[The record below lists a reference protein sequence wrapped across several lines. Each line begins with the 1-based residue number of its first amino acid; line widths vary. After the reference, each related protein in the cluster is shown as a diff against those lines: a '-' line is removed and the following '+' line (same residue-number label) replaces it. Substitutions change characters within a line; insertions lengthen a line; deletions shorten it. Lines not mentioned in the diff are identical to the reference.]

1 MIDKEFQDLLLKYF
15 YKSASESERKAL
27 FELLS
32 KEEYREQAQAIM
44 EDLYNQE
51 WDALEDIDFNRQE
64 VLNSIISSPASS
76 EKKVIHWKRW
86 TMYAASIL
94 LVLGLYFIFQN
105 DRTKE
110 VVTELVQQNDIPA
123 GGNKAVL
130 TLGDGKRVILDG
142 LTEGAIL
149 QEGPIKITK
158 SSDGQLTYSISPDE
172 QLKISYNSVETP
184 TGGFYQI
191 LLPDGTHVW
200 LNSQSSLRFPTAFRE
215 NERRVELTGEGYFE
229 VAKNPSKPFIV
240 MAGDTRVQVLGTH
253 FNINS
258 YAIEESTSTTVLEG
272 KVAVGNGRTQQ
283 HVVLGQ
289 QLTVFKNKPS
299 ILSQGVDL
307 AQVVAWKDGY
317 FCKKSIRLQ
326 DLMNEVERWYGVKV
340 QYQEPLA
347 AEFVVKLRKDISLK
361 ELLTVLELTGE
372 VKFNLTHKT
381 LKVMKTRT

>member
-1 MIDKEFQDLLLKYF
+1 
-15 YKSASESERKAL
+15 
-27 FELLS
+27 
-32 KEEYREQAQAIM
+32 
-44 EDLYNQE
+44 
-51 WDALEDIDFNRQE
+51 
-64 VLNSIISSPASS
+64 
-76 EKKVIHWKRW
+76 
-86 TMYAASIL
+86 

-258 YAIEESTSTTVLEG
+258 YAIGESTSTTVLEG

-283 HVVLGQ
+283 HVVPGQ

-372 VKFNLTHKT
+372 VKFNLTNKT
-381 LKVMKTRT
+381 LKVMKMRI